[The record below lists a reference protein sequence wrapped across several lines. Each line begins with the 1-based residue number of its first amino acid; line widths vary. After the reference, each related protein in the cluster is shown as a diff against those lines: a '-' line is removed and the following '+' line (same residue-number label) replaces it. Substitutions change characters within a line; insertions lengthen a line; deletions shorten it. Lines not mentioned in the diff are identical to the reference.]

1 LAEVPRPPRIQVPGG
16 IYHVTSRGNRR
27 QAICHD
33 DHDRRRFLATR
44 DRVIRR
50 CGWRLHAY
58 CLMNNHF
65 HLLVETP
72 KPNLSSGMQRLKCDY
87 AAYFNERHS
96 LDGHLFQQ
104 RFDSRLIETEG
115 YFAEVLRYIA
125 LNPVRARLAVEQLLR
140 CDRVRLRPLKGVQL
154 GPVWRL
160 TPDMAGLAE
169 AVRTRQAFRQEPD

>member
-1 LAEVPRPPRIQVPGG
+1 MPRPPRIQVSGG

-27 QAICHD
+27 QSICHD

-44 DRVIRR
+44 RPRNQPLRVASS
-50 CGWRLHAY
+50 RLLPHD
-58 CLMNNHF
+58 NHF

-104 RFDSRLIETEG
+104 RFDSRLIETEE
-115 YFAEVLRYIA
+115 YFAEALRYIA
-125 LNPVRARLAVEQLLR
+125 LNPVRAGLCEHPFDWPWSSFYGATEFAF
-140 CDRVRLRPLKGVQL
+140 DR
-154 GPVWRL
+154 
-160 TPDMAGLAE
+160 
-169 AVRTRQAFRQEPD
+169 